1 MASIERF
8 NLINDTWAATLAGIC
23 PVPEYLDLTARFTA
37 ETDRHVWSPILAS
50 LAYLGRILPPDLR
63 PHLGRFVCA
72 RLGDVMSRLGW
83 SPQREDN
90 DVVRELRG
98 EILRAVGTLGGDA
111 EVQRAAQ
118 ERYAAGGGSGIL
130 DPDVFAAVLA
140 IVAHVGGETEYAEFL
155 DRFRAAKTPQDE
167 QRYLRALAGFRP
179 PDLVRR
185 TLDLSLN
192 GSVRTQ
198 DAPFLVRDL
207 LMGVHSRDLA
217 WAFVRE
223 HWEEMERLYP
233 SQSGLRRL
241 CEGITGLVTPEFERE
256 VRTFFETRRVTF
268 GGKTLEQYL
277 ERLHVAVLFR
287 EREFLT
293 LREYLARF

>member
-1 MASIERF
+1 
-8 NLINDTWAATLAGIC
+8 
-23 PVPEYLDLTARFTA
+23 
-37 ETDRHVWSPILAS
+37 
-50 LAYLGRILPPDLR
+50 
-63 PHLGRFVCA
+63 
-72 RLGDVMSRLGW
+72 
-83 SPQREDN
+83 
-90 DVVRELRG
+90 
-98 EILRAVGTLGGDA
+98 
-111 EVQRAAQ
+111 
-118 ERYAAGGGSGIL
+118 L
-130 DPDVFAAVLA
+130 DPDVFSAVLA

-241 CEGITGLVTPEFERE
+241 CDGITGLVTPELEQD
-256 VRTFFETRRVTF
+256 VKAFFASRSVAF

-287 EREFLT
+287 EREFVT
-293 LREYLARF
+293 LRGYLSRF

>member
-1 MASIERF
+1 
-8 NLINDTWAATLAGIC
+8 
-23 PVPEYLDLTARFTA
+23 
-37 ETDRHVWSPILAS
+37 
-50 LAYLGRILPPDLR
+50 
-63 PHLGRFVCA
+63 
-72 RLGDVMSRLGW
+72 MSRLGW
-83 SPQREDN
+83 SPRQEDN
-90 DVVRELRG
+90 DVMRELRG
-98 EILRAVGTLGGDA
+98 EILRAVGTLGGDT

-118 ERYAAGGGSGIL
+118 ERYAAGGGLGTL

-140 IVAHVGGETEYAEFL
+140 IVAHTGGEAEYAEFL
-155 DRFRAAKTPQDE
+155 DRFKAATTPQDE

-192 GSVRTQ
+192 SSVRTQ

-241 CEGITGLVTPEFERE
+241 CEGITALVTPALERE
-256 VRTFFETRRVTF
+256 VRTFFDSRSVTF

-287 EREFLT
+287 EREFVT
-293 LREYLARF
+293 LRGYLSRF